1 VLWFYSA
8 FRGLKF
14 EWEETMAVWMMYALV
29 VLVMWGLTGIT
40 QKVATN
46 YTSASLTLAT
56 YAVAYAPVGA
66 IILWKEPLNWR
77 ISATAWFLG
86 ILSGMLNGLGSL
98 TLFAACR
105 NGGKASV
112 VTLLAAL
119 YPVLTIAL
127 AILFLH
133 ERIHVREVAAA
144 ALSIVA
150 AVALSHEKK
159 PCQEQPVQ

>member
-1 VLWFYSA
+1 
-8 FRGLKF
+8 
-14 EWEETMAVWMMYALV
+14 MAVWMMYALV

-56 YAVAYAPVGA
+56 YAVAYAPVAA

-86 ILSGMLNGLGSL
+86 ILSGMLNGFGSL

-105 NGGKASV
+105 SGGKASV

-119 YPVLTIAL
+119 YPVLTIAMAVPL
-127 AILFLH
+127 LH
-133 ERIHVREVAAA
+133 ERIQKREIAAIALAIAAAA
-144 ALSIVA
+144 ALSY
-150 AVALSHEKK
+150 ERK
-159 PCQEQPVQ
+159 PSQC